1 MKDTTLIKLAVLGVV
16 LVGAGVG
23 TYAVIERLSEQT
35 LSTLVGAVA
44 VLTVVIVVGLL
55 FVVRDALQARI
66 LRRQMAQD
74 DFSDLKQMAMIFKL
88 MGNRTPNVNVKIPEQ
103 QGQQGQPWP
112 MYLQGPQQQPG
123 QLWDGAYRDTT
134 VDSEIEI
141 E

>member
-1 MKDTTLIKLAVLGVV
+1 MKSTSLVKLAVLGAV

-23 TYAVIERLSEQT
+23 TYAVIERLEDAT
-35 LSTLVGAVA
+35 FHVLVGAAA

-66 LRRQMAQD
+66 FRKQMD
-74 DFSDLKQMAMIFKL
+74 LDNYHDLKQMATIFKL
-88 MGNRTPNVNVKIPEQ
+88 MGGNRAPNVNVKLPE
-103 QGQQGQPWP
+103 QGQQWP
-112 MYLQGPQQQPG
+112 YLLQSPQQQSF
-123 QLWDGAYRDTT
+123 DGAYRDTT